1 MHYKR
6 AVKRSSKT
14 HTAVIGSVGARLT
27 ILLCTL
33 LVVLINTRV
42 IGIEAQG
49 IVGLINFCILLVAA
63 LSNFIGGG
71 ANVYLTSRLPYGAA
85 FFPSILWSFISAL
98 VVGVVGL
105 IFPLVPK
112 DYLLH
117 ALVLG
122 WMQAMFTFLLQ
133 VTLGRER
140 VNSYTAIT
148 AAQAVFTTLGLA
160 LLVFV
165 FQWKDP
171 LAFITALYIA
181 FGATLLFAVVD
192 NISYIKKAHWVG
204 TKETV
209 QSLFQYGKYA
219 QGGNILHLINL
230 RLPVV
235 FLNQIPSTGLVLA
248 GIYSLLLY
256 AAEAIWTV
264 GKSLSIVLY
273 ATVANASQNDKNAR
287 QLTRKYILYSVGASA
302 MACLVFLFVP
312 ESYYV
317 TLFRTPM
324 NRFMESFLL
333 FIPGVLAN
341 SASLVL
347 AHYFSGKGEYK
358 RNMWASGIGL
368 LSTTVACSLFIPNW
382 GVHAAVVGASLA
394 FALQLVYF
402 LFHYR
407 KKS

>member
-1 MHYKR
+1 MKR
-6 AVKRSSKT
+6 NLKT

-49 IVGLINFCILLVAA
+49 VVGLINFCILLVAA

-85 FFPSILWSFISAL
+85 FYPSILWSLISAIA
-98 VVGVVGL
+98 VGIVGL
-105 IFPLVPK
+105 LFPLVPK

-133 VTLGRER
+133 VSLGRER
-140 VNSYTAIT
+140 VKSYTAIT
-148 AAQAVFTTLGLA
+148 AAQAVFTTSGLA
-160 LLVFV
+160 LMVFV

-171 LAFITALYIA
+171 FAFIAALYMA
-181 FGATLLFAVVD
+181 FGVTLFFSLVD
-192 NISYIKKAHWVG
+192 NISYIKKAHWLG

-235 FLNQIPSTGLVLA
+235 FLNQIPSTGLALA

-256 AAEAIWTV
+256 AAEAIWTI

-273 ATVANASQNDKNAR
+273 ATVANASRNDANAR
-287 QLTRKYILYSVGASA
+287 HLTNKYIGYSISTSA
-302 MACLVFLFVP
+302 IACLVFLFIP
-312 ESYYV
+312 TSFYAE
-317 TLFRTPM
+317 LFRTPM
-324 NRFMESFLL
+324 DRFMESFLL
-333 FIPGVLAN
+333 FIPGILAN

-347 AHYFSGKGEYK
+347 AHYFSGNGEYK

-368 LSTTVACSLFIPNW
+368 AGTWLACWLFIPIW
-382 GVHAAVVGASLA
+382 GVHAAVVGASVA
-394 FALQLVYF
+394 FALQLFYF
-402 LFHYR
+402 LFYYR